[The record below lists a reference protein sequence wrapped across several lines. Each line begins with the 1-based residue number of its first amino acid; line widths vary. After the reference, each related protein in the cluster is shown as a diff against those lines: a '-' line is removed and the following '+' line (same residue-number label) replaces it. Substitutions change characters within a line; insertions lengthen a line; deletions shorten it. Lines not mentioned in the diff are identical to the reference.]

1 MTQDIR
7 WKQRF
12 DNFKRAFYLL
22 REMIDAE
29 QDFTSYE
36 SIVKEGIIQRFEYC
50 FELAWKTLK
59 DKMEYDGLTIT
70 RVSPK
75 PLLKQAYQ
83 SKYINN
89 IELWLKMANDRN
101 LMSHTYNFNSFDQ
114 VLKNVQ
120 QDYYPLLEALYDGLT
135 EGLLIDESDFP
146 YLCDLQYLEE
156 IKNPHLLKHIQRI
169 GKVFYRK

>member
-1 MTQDIR
+1 MPEDVR

-12 DNFKRAFYLL
+12 SNFKRAFYLL

-29 QDFTSYE
+29 RDFTSYE
-36 SIVKEGIIQRFEYC
+36 PIVKEGIIQRFEYC

-59 DKMEYDGLTIT
+59 DKMECDGLTII

-89 IELWLKMANDRN
+89 IELWLKMVNDRN
-101 LMSHTYNFNSFDQ
+101 LMSHTYNFDTFDQ
-114 VLKNVQ
+114 VLRKVQ
-120 QDYYPLLEALYDGLT
+120 QDYYPLLETLYDD
-135 EGLLIDESDFP
+135 LIEASLDE
-146 YLCDLQYLEE
+146 
-156 IKNPHLLKHIQRI
+156 
-169 GKVFYRK
+169 